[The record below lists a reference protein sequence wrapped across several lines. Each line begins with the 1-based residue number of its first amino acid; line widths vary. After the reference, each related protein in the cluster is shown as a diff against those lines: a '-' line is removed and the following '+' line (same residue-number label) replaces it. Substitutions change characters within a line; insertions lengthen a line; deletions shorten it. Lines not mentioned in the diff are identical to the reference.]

1 MSSKA
6 RSRRLQ
12 VLLPALTAWLLLARL
27 LLAALMHTASTAAAQ
42 PGSAASVAAAAR
54 CTPQQPWPVRFTLEY
69 TVIASRSGLSLE
81 GENELQFRSDGGRYE
96 MSSSTRSALYKA
108 RQDSRGTLQGRVLR
122 PAEYTEQTQRREP
135 ATTTVDWP
143 AGTIRFSAAP
153 DVAGSVVPLLQDRLS
168 MLLQLGER
176 AQRQGDGDVVLPV
189 AGLRSVAD
197 YRFERRG
204 AESIELPAGTF
215 DAVRLQRRDPV
226 RQEAVEVWLAP
237 GSCWLPVKLRFTDE
251 RGVVIE
257 NQLRRASFD

>member
-6 RSRRLQ
+6 RSRRLPA
-12 VLLPALTAWLLLARL
+12 LLPT
-27 LLAALMHTASTAAAQ
+27 LAAALVLAAVAVSAQPGPVPAVATAAAAHC
-42 PGSAASVAAAAR
+42 SA
-54 CTPQQPWPVRFTLEY
+54 QQPWPARFTLEY

-108 RQDSRGTLQGRVLR
+108 RQDSRGTLQGRALR
-122 PAEYTEQTQRREP
+122 PVEYTEQTQRREP
-135 ATTTVDWP
+135 ATTTADWP

-153 DVAGSVVPLLQDRLS
+153 DVPGSVVPLLQDRLS

-176 AQRQGDGDVVLPV
+176 AQRQSDGDLVLPV
-189 AGLRSVAD
+189 AGLRSVAE

-204 AESIELPAGTF
+204 TESIELPAGTF
-215 DAVRLQRRDPV
+215 DTVRLQRRDPV